1 MYVPAPAIPLK
12 GVFVRPLSNDL
23 GFWYGGKLAA
33 IAAPDSETALR
44 RSEVLREDL
53 DALIEQGAFRRYDMA
68 ASFLPSQ
75 SRQKSQIRAI
85 PDELELRQRLA
96 AAIADSPL
104 RKDVFEPF
112 IKQAQQARQQPLLT
126 VESLGQSPMGERLKS
141 LLFEHN
147 DIWVAL
153 ILLHGVVD
161 ENALQALNKDE
172 GDVQVLYLNVLASA
186 EGILEKALDRITPL
200 LVAGVGMIYLLL
212 AFAFRSVTRPLF
224 ILLPTLSAVA
234 ATMAILNLSGIPMT
248 LMHLVSL
255 LLIIGLG
262 LDYSLF
268 YNRLNDFAN
277 EWDTTF
283 RALWVCA
290 FTTVLVFGILVI
302 SRTPPLQAIGATV
315 GIGVTLSL
323 ILGACWTQ
331 KTVRH

>member
-1 MYVPAPAIPLK
+1 
-12 GVFVRPLSNDL
+12 
-23 GFWYGGKLAA
+23 
-33 IAAPDSETALR
+33 
-44 RSEVLREDL
+44 
-53 DALIEQGAFRRYDMA
+53 
-68 ASFLPSQ
+68 
-75 SRQKSQIRAI
+75 
-85 PDELELRQRLA
+85 
-96 AAIADSPL
+96 
-104 RKDVFEPF
+104 
-112 IKQAQQARQQPLLT
+112 
-126 VESLGQSPMGERLKS
+126 MGERLKS